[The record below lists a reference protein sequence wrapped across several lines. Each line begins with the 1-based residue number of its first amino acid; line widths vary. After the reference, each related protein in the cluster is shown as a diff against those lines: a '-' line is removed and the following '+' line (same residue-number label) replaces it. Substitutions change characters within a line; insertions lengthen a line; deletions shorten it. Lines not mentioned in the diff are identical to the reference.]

1 MQKFVILASVILML
15 LIFLFSAC
23 DATMS
28 SMQSDI
34 IVNYINNFISV
45 NSFLVRKLAHF
56 FLFFL
61 LEMLVYFSIRSIKYS
76 FIFVSLY
83 AILDEVHQYF
93 VPGRSCELRDV
104 IIDIS
109 GCVFAI
115 ILITLGRYFND
126 KRTKNNR
133 ENS

>member
-23 DATMS
+23 DATLS

-93 VPGRSCELRDV
+93 VPGRSCELRDM

-109 GCVFAI
+109 GCVLAI

>member
-1 MQKFVILASVILML
+1 MHKFAILASVILML

-23 DATMS
+23 DATLS
-28 SMQSDI
+28 SIQSDI
-34 IVNYINNFISV
+34 IVNYINNFINV

-56 FLFFL
+56 LLFFL
-61 LEMLVYFSIRSIKYS
+61 LEMLVYFSIKSIKYS
-76 FIFVSLY
+76 FIFVCLY

-93 VPGRSCELRDV
+93 VPGRSCEVRDM

-109 GCVFAI
+109 GCVLAI
-115 ILITLGRYFND
+115 IIIKLGRYFND

-133 ENS
+133 KNS

>member
-1 MQKFVILASVILML
+1 MQKFVILASVILVL

-23 DATMS
+23 DATLS

-83 AILDEVHQYF
+83 AILDELHQYF
-93 VPGRSCELRDV
+93 VPGRSCELRDM

-109 GCVFAI
+109 GCILAI

>member
-15 LIFLFSAC
+15 LIFLLSAC
-23 DATMS
+23 DATLS

-34 IVNYINNFISV
+34 IVNYINNFIST
-45 NSFLVRKLAHF
+45 NSFLVRKLTHF
-56 FLFFL
+56 LLFFL

-83 AILDEVHQYF
+83 AVLDEVHQYF
-93 VPGRSCELRDV
+93 VPGRSCELRDM

-109 GCVFAI
+109 GCVLAI
-115 ILITLGRYFND
+115 IIIQLGRYFND

>member
-23 DATMS
+23 DATLS

-56 FLFFL
+56 LLFFL

-83 AILDEVHQYF
+83 AMLDEVHQYF
-93 VPGRSCELRDV
+93 VPGRSCELRDM

-115 ILITLGRYFND
+115 ILITLRRYFND

>member
-23 DATMS
+23 DATLS

-61 LEMLVYFSIRSIKYS
+61 LEMLVYFSIKSIKYS

-93 VPGRSCELRDV
+93 VPGRSCELRDM

-109 GCVFAI
+109 GCVLAI

>member
-1 MQKFVILASVILML
+1 MQKFVIPASVILML
-15 LIFLFSAC
+15 LIFLLSAC
-23 DATMS
+23 DATLS

-56 FLFFL
+56 LLFFL

-83 AILDEVHQYF
+83 AVLDEVHQYF
-93 VPGRSCELRDV
+93 VPGRSCELRDM

-109 GCVFAI
+109 GCVLSI
-115 ILITLGRYFND
+115 IIIQLGRYFND

>member
-15 LIFLFSAC
+15 LIFLLSAC
-23 DATMS
+23 DATLS

-34 IVNYINNFISV
+34 IVNYINNFIIV
-45 NSFLVRKLAHF
+45 NSFLIRKLAHF
-56 FLFFL
+56 LLFFL

-83 AILDEVHQYF
+83 AVLDEVHQYF
-93 VPGRSCELRDV
+93 VPGRSCELRDM

-109 GCVFAI
+109 GCVLAI
-115 ILITLGRYFND
+115 IIIRLGRYFND

>member
-15 LIFLFSAC
+15 LIFLLSAC
-23 DATMS
+23 DATLS

-83 AILDEVHQYF
+83 AVLDEVHQYF
-93 VPGRSCELRDV
+93 VPGRSCELRDM

-109 GCVFAI
+109 GCVLAI